1 MTSSTSASTS
11 PTATSTAHNAGLA
24 AFTASPTRVTF
35 LSPRRDA
42 FNPAATP
49 RTGAFVPYTPYM
61 PFTPITPV
69 TPHLVGRAE
78 RLQRRRREA
87 AVEEEDA
94 VKSEGE
100 LWGDAY

>member
-1 MTSSTSASTS
+1 
-11 PTATSTAHNAGLA
+11 
-24 AFTASPTRVTF
+24 
-35 LSPRRDA
+35 
-42 FNPAATP
+42 
-49 RTGAFVPYTPYM
+49 M

-69 TPHLVGRAE
+69 TPHLVSRAE

-100 LWGDAY
+100 LWGDAYHAG